1 MAEQDNLKRTLADL
15 HRSLSETEGVEQEVQ
30 DMLTVLD
37 GDIHRLLEHGAA
49 HEDEQHG
56 ILHRAEAA
64 ATRLG
69 VDHPHLERFVREVID
84 TLGRI
89 GV

>member
-1 MAEQDNLKRTLADL
+1 MAEQDTLKRTLADL
-15 HRSLSETEGVEQEVQ
+15 HHSLSESEGVEQEVQ
-30 DMLTVLD
+30 DMLAVLD
-37 GDIHRLLEHGAA
+37 EDIHRLLEHGAPDQ
-49 HEDEQHG
+49 EDEHG

-69 VDHPHLERFVREVID
+69 ATHPHLERFLREVID
-84 TLGRI
+84 TLARI

>member
-1 MAEQDNLKRTLADL
+1 MAEHDKLKHTLADL
-15 HRSLSETEGVEQEVQ
+15 HHSLSETEGVEQEVQ
-30 DMLTVLD
+30 DMLAVLD
-37 GDIHRLLEHGAA
+37 DDIHRLLEHGAS
-49 HEDEQHG
+49 HDEEEHG

-69 VDHPHLERFVREVID
+69 VDHPHLERFMREVID